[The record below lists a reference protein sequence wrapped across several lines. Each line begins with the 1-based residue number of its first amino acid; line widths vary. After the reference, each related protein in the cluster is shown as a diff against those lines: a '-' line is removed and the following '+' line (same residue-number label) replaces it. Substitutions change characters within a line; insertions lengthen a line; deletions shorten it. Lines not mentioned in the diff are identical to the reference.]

1 MILAGLLLAAK
12 TAGIDHIIL
21 GVPNLDEGMRAF
33 ETRTGVKPLRGGRH
47 PLRGTENALVS
58 LGGGV
63 YLEIIAPQPEAKA
76 NEMVTA
82 LRALKRPTLVG
93 WAVHVPEEKDAAA
106 KLASAGFKVS
116 APMPGSRVTPEGK
129 TLEWVTFVVEKPRG
143 DAVPFFIRWG
153 AATAHPSLTS
163 PGGCTMTS
171 FAIADPAGDELS
183 KLLGALGVKAG
194 VKRAKAP
201 RMRLELRCG
210 KRAVS
215 FDN

>member
-1 MILAGLLLAAK
+1 LILAGLLLAAK

-116 APMPGSRVTPEGK
+116 APMPGSRVRRGEAARRRGAVLHPLG
-129 TLEWVTFVVEKPRG
+129 RG
-143 DAVPFFIRWG
+143 DGASVAHLAGRLHDDVVRHRRSRRRRAVEAPRRARRQGRSEEGEG
-153 AATAHPSLTS
+153 AA
-163 PGGCTMTS
+163 
-171 FAIADPAGDELS
+171 D
-183 KLLGALGVKAG
+183 
-194 VKRAKAP
+194 AP
-201 RMRLELRCG
+201 RTSLRQARRLVR
-210 KRAVS
+210 
-215 FDN
+215 